1 MEKIELKYIISLSS
15 DLSSID
21 NLINVLQSRSSL
33 YINFKGDN
41 KKTNK
46 TKAKIILNEYKIEN
60 ELFIQKINVNSKS
73 SKQYFIL
80 KSSFDEIEK
89 AEKLNREIKI
99 TIANFN
105 DANIDLLNDGI
116 SKYYSTKAY
125 ERLHDIENMIRAF
138 ITEMMLFYGNP
149 DWVKKDAKE
158 ILNLKDTDISKG
170 NKILY
175 SRNFDQLREF
185 LFTDYSDNTYKE
197 IIDKV
202 LNFDK
207 NLKVSNLISSLSPE
221 LPQTNWD
228 KILKSKAREE
238 NISGEQYNKLLERIY
253 SMRNKIAH
261 CNEFI
266 KKDYEDFNKYCDEI
280 IRLTKIITDIIENNS
295 ERDILDDKNIEGD
308 ISAIFSPLNIFDTIV
323 VPAKEDGFKSVFL
336 EEDMWYSVSIY
347 DGRIDYI
354 KYIAVYRISP
364 IKKITHYALVDRIE
378 DSPYDAK
385 KKIIYFNGKANK
397 LTKPIIL
404 GKDKNAFQRSRYTTY
419 SKLMDAKTTDDLF

>member
-228 KILKSKAREE
+228 KILKSKAR
-238 NISGEQYNKLLERIY
+238 
-253 SMRNKIAH
+253 
-261 CNEFI
+261 
-266 KKDYEDFNKYCDEI
+266 
-280 IRLTKIITDIIENNS
+280 
-295 ERDILDDKNIEGD
+295 
-308 ISAIFSPLNIFDTIV
+308 
-323 VPAKEDGFKSVFL
+323 
-336 EEDMWYSVSIY
+336 
-347 DGRIDYI
+347 
-354 KYIAVYRISP
+354 
-364 IKKITHYALVDRIE
+364 
-378 DSPYDAK
+378 
-385 KKIIYFNGKANK
+385 
-397 LTKPIIL
+397 
-404 GKDKNAFQRSRYTTY
+404 
-419 SKLMDAKTTDDLF
+419 